1 MPPVTKK
8 YKTLLPDD
16 DTVVDDNDCEVPWY
30 DDDYEYWKSENERWN
45 DPLDDDYN
53 KYDHE

>member
-1 MPPVTKK
+1 MPVTNK
-8 YKTLLPDD
+8 YKTLLPND
-16 DTVVDDNDCEVPWY
+16 DTAVDDNGCEVPWY